1 MILKALD
8 KIRRAPYAVR
18 QRFVMMVTIIS
29 VACITLIWFIFFTLS
44 LPHYWATNNSNG
56 TPAPTNQNTTSQT
69 P

>member
-44 LPHYWATNNSNG
+44 LPRWATNNSNG
-56 TPAPTNQNTTSQT
+56 TPAPTNQNTASHT